1 MLLQLSSPQQ
11 HLDRQLKEVNAL
23 IRADSRVSAS
33 PVMRLLAGDPRLFLA
48 SLPKDSLI
56 HCSTVWSC
64 REKISLQSLT
74 HIVEL
79 NGGKDSVPVLWS
91 FLHKVSA
98 DTT

>member
-1 MLLQLSSPQQ
+1 MST
-11 HLDRQLKEVNAL
+11 
-23 IRADSRVSAS
+23 S
-33 PVMRLLAGDPRLFLA
+33 PVMMLLTGDPRLFLA
-48 SLPKDSLI
+48 SLPEDSLI

-79 NGGKDSVPVLWS
+79 NGGKDSVPVLWR

-98 DTT
+98 DTSELSVAGFRLVALKLNNLASS